1 MKIGVVGNPRYEVL
15 RGLLA
20 RLSKA
25 ASDPDLQ
32 LFSDP
37 ALMDSWPDD
46 APDSIADQEL
56 DLLISLGGDG
66 TLLRGARELGLR
78 PTPILGV
85 NIGQVGFLTT
95 AMPDSLEDALKAVVK
110 GEYEIDER
118 RVVVA
123 EVTTSQGSRGEKH
136 ALNDIVIHHA
146 GVSRVIHVRVAVDG
160 EEVGQYSADGIIVA
174 TPTGSTAYS
183 LSAGG
188 PIIRPDVDALL
199 ITSISPHTLA
209 VRPLVVPGSAIISV
223 DLLEPVVG
231 KVLVSYDGQETDEIE
246 PGDTVVI
253 RRLETSVRLV
263 RLGTEGF
270 FARMRRKLQWGDLSD
285 RTSA

>member
-1 MKIGVVGNPRYEVL
+1 M
-15 RGLLA
+15 
-20 RLSKA
+20 
-25 ASDPDLQ
+25 
-32 LFSDP
+32 FSDP

-85 NIGQVGFLTT
+85 NIGRVGFLTT